1 MWRLSGLPI
10 HRLDHFKNNGW
21 LADGS
26 VDWID
31 QAFPS
36 DIETLFGTN
45 SSKDDEDGAM
55 AEVEEDDREL
65 TDIEE
70 EED

>member
-1 MWRLSGLPI
+1 M
-10 HRLDHFKNNGW
+10 DHFKNNGW

-36 DIETLFGTN
+36 DIEILFGTN
-45 SSKDDEDGAM
+45 SSKDDNDGAM
-55 AEVEEDDREL
+55 AEVEHSGIPTQTFGWD
-65 TDIEE
+65 T
-70 EED
+70 